1 MNEAAFV
8 LAALIGLVLGALG
21 GGGSML
27 TVPAL
32 VYGLSVDPKHAV
44 AMSLPIVG
52 LTSMIG
58 AVSHWRTGDVEP
70 RWALMFGV
78 FAMFGAYGGAK
89 LGVLLPANVQLSV
102 LATVMIAA
110 AVSMLRLNSSLDM
123 ETSYSPRHA
132 RLSWSASVAVAIG
145 ALTGL
150 VGIGGGF
157 LFVPALVLFVHLPMR
172 IAVGT
177 SLVVITMNAV
187 AGLLGYADSIS
198 IPWSFVLVFAA
209 TASAGALAGTWLA
222 RRTPALALQR
232 AFGILLLVIA
242 GGMLLNNV
250 PWVHSAVGA
259 IAAGKPNRDRR
270 RVVQ

>member
-32 VYGLSVDPKHAV
+32 VYGLSVDPKQAV

-89 LGVLLPANVQLSV
+89 LGVLL
-102 LATVMIAA
+102 A
-110 AVSMLRLNSSLDM
+110 AVSMRLNSSLDM

-250 PWVHSAVGA
+250 PWVHSAVSA
-259 IAAGKPNRDRR
+259 IAAGKRIAIEGE
-270 RVVQ
+270 

>member
-1 MNEAAFV
+1 
-8 LAALIGLVLGALG
+8 
-21 GGGSML
+21 
-27 TVPAL
+27 
-32 VYGLSVDPKHAV
+32 
-44 AMSLPIVG
+44 
-52 LTSMIG
+52 
-58 AVSHWRTGDVEP
+58 
-70 RWALMFGV
+70 MFGV

-172 IAVGT
+172 I
-177 SLVVITMNAV
+177 VITTRDVPTAIRGRHIPRGDHDECRGWVAWLRRQHFDPLVICSRFRSDSKCGRAGGHVVSTAYSCARPAAGVWDPV
-187 AGLLGYADSIS
+187 AGHSRRH
-198 IPWSFVLVFAA
+198 AA
-209 TASAGALAGTWLA
+209 E
-222 RRTPALALQR
+222 QR
-232 AFGILLLVIA
+232 
-242 GGMLLNNV
+242 
-250 PWVHSAVGA
+250 AVGA
-259 IAAGKPNRDRR
+259 LGG
-270 RVVQ
+270 